1 MFLYHSVEGTTGS
14 IPTLTSTRLRQ
25 LLRISYAHVQMVLY
39 RPFLHYV
46 AGGCQGRGID
56 KRSYACAAACVS
68 VARNVIHITAGM
80 KKRRLLNGSYW
91 FTMYTTYFSILSL
104 VFFVLE
110 NPESP
115 TVKDGIL
122 KDALEGKNTLAGL
135 TKKSLA
141 ADRCTASLNVCYT
154 PPGLN

>member
-1 MFLYHSVEGTTGS
+1 MLG
-14 IPTLTSTRLRQ
+14 LTSIRLRQ
-25 LLRISYAHVQMVLY
+25 LLRISYAHVQMIMY

-46 AGGCQGRGID
+46 SSGCQGRGID

-68 VARNVIHITAGM
+68 VARNVVHVTAGM
-80 KKRRLLNGSYW
+80 KKRKLLNGSYW
-91 FTMYTTYFSILSL
+91 FTMYTTYFAILSL

-141 ADRCTASLNVCYT
+141 ADRCTQSLDVCYPIFRPSLCRIAT
-154 PPGLN
+154 LTKY